1 MNNQSQDFSMWE
13 HVHLLMI
20 ANIVRYLSHFAIQ
33 LSLWNIWKDSCSIF
47 TVPLRPSAV
56 SNSAFSWFKLDIIRG
71 WLFRRAC
78 SVKMFRTLCWRNRDL
93 NSLLFA
99 SGMMCWET
107 HLSIRTYRT
116 KKNYADYK
124 THLPLCLPSFN
135 NTASAIGLQCWAHE
149 NERHMPTVNPRKSW
163 IVRSPENSSS
173 RKLFK

>member
-1 MNNQSQDFSMWE
+1 VFHVTRNCKNKQNHATDIETMNNQPHDFSMWE

-47 TVPLRPSAV
+47 VVPLRPSAV

-78 SVKMFRTLCWRNRDL
+78 SVKMFRTLCWRSRDL

-116 KKNYADYK
+116 KKIMQIIKHIYRFVFQLL
-124 THLPLCLPSFN
+124 TTPPQPSVSN
-135 NTASAIGLQCWAHE
+135 VGRT
-149 NERHMPTVNPRKSW
+149 RM
-163 IVRSPENSSS
+163 
-173 RKLFK
+173 